1 MFTYKYPFINYFMYV
16 TGFKNMNLS
25 KTEESLLMIITFNN
39 NNNWT
44 NNCPLKINVSIFF
57 SKQKL

>member
-25 KTEESLLMIITFNN
+25 KTEESLLMIITFYN

-44 NNCPLKINVSIFF
+44 K
-57 SKQKL
+57 

>member
-1 MFTYKYPFINYFMYV
+1 MFTYKYPFFINYFMYV

-39 NNNWT
+39 NYNWT
-44 NNCPLKINVSIFF
+44 K
-57 SKQKL
+57 